1 QPASQSATMQPM
13 SALPEE
19 PRSFMSSAPPS
30 DWHEPPPVLVM
41 PVRPPDRAFTPLP
54 RPMTSLVDRE
64 TELAAIGALL
74 RDPDVRLLTLPGPG
88 AAGKPRAAIA
98 AAAAVDAFPDG
109 LAYVRLAL
117 LTDPGLVGATIAHAL
132 GLRDMGGGPPAGRL
146 AGFIGER
153 QLLL

>member
-1 QPASQSATMQPM
+1 PASQSATMQPM

-74 RDPDVRLLTLPGPG
+74 RDPAVRLLTLTGPG
-88 AAGKPRAAIA
+88 GVGKPRVAIA
-98 AAAAVDAFPDG
+98 AAAAAVADFPDG

-132 GLRDMGGGPPAGRL
+132 GLRDMGGEPPAGRL
-146 AGFIGER
+146 A
-153 QLLL
+153 